1 MEVLI
6 ADIGYGDTKFAYE
19 EKGKLRLGKFPS
31 AIVRR
36 GPETKTVDTELAGLK
51 GETGELVYNGAVYV
65 VGEEALFEG
74 TPISTRRKDFIPR
87 FSPIIVAKIIQKLR
101 KEFEGIIIS
110 AAVSDLTEEN
120 RKAVK
125 EALSS
130 FTVNGRNFSF
140 SDIRIFP
147 QGYGIYRDIFP
158 QGHPGLVVVADI
170 GFNTID
176 ISTYMA
182 GKPVRRNIIGLPGYG
197 TSRVVQRLIDRV
209 RQELGEPVTEIEI
222 NRALQ
227 KDKKLRIYNRTVDLS
242 DWFEE
247 ERNFYAEDVLAQIE
261 SSPIGQIWK
270 RADVRIIGG
279 GGGYFIPQGFANEM
293 DVIIPDKPEFSNVRG
308 FWKAINEVKDE

>member
-1 MEVLI
+1 MNYLI

-19 EKGKLRLGKFPS
+19 EEGKLYLDKFPS

-36 GPETKTVDTELAGLK
+36 GPETRTVDTELAGLK
-51 GETGELVYNGAVYV
+51 GESGELVYNGTVYV

-87 FSPIIVAKIIQKLR
+87 FSPIIVAKIVQSLG

-110 AAVSDLTEEN
+110 AAISDLTEEN
-120 RKAVK
+120 RKAIK

-147 QGYGIYRDIFP
+147 QGYGIYRDVFP
-158 QGHPGLVVVADI
+158 QDHQGLVVVADI

-176 ISTYMA
+176 ISTYIA
-182 GKPVRRNIIGLPGYG
+182 GKPVRRNILGLPGYG

-227 KDKKLRIYNRTVDLS
+227 KDRKLRIYGRTVDLS
-242 DWFEE
+242 EWFEE
-247 ERNFYAEDVLAQIE
+247 EKGFYAEDVLTQIE
-261 SSPIGQIWK
+261 SSPIGQVWK
-270 RADVRIIGG
+270 RADTRIIGG
-279 GGGYFIPQGFANEM
+279 GGGYFIPQEFAEEM
-293 DVIIPDKPEFSNVRG
+293 NIKIPEKPEFSNVRG
-308 FWKAINEVKDE
+308 FWKALKEASNG

>member
-1 MEVLI
+1 MNYLI

-19 EKGKLRLGKFPS
+19 EGGELRLGKFPS

-36 GPETKTVDTELAGLK
+36 GPETRTVDTELAGLK
-51 GETGELVYNGAVYV
+51 GESGELIYNGAVYV
-65 VGEEALFEG
+65 VGEEALLEG

-87 FSPIIVAKIIQKLR
+87 FSPIIVAKIVRTLGR
-101 KEFEGIIIS
+101 EFEGVIIS
-110 AAVSDLTEEN
+110 AAISDLTEEN
-120 RKAVK
+120 RRAIR

-130 FTVNGRNFSF
+130 FTVNGRKFSF

-147 QGYGIYRDIFP
+147 QGYGIYRDVFP
-158 QGHPGLVVVADI
+158 QNHEGLVVVADI

-182 GKPVRRNIIGLPGYG
+182 GKPVRRNIVGLPGYG

-227 KDKKLRIYNRTVDLS
+227 KDRKLRIYGRTVDLS
-242 DWFEE
+242 EWFEE
-247 ERNFYAEDVLAQIE
+247 ERRFYAEDVLTQIE
-261 SSPIGQIWK
+261 SSPIGQVWK
-270 RADVRIIGG
+270 RADARIIGG
-279 GGGYFIPQGFANEM
+279 GGGYFIPEEFAREM
-293 DVIIPDKPEFSNVRG
+293 DIIVPEKPEFSNVRG
-308 FWKAINEVKDE
+308 FWKAVKEVNNG